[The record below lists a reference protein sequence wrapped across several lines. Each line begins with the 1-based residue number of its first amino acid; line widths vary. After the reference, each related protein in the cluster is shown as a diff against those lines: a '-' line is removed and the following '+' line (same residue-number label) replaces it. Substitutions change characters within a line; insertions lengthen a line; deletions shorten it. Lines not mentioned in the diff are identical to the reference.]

1 MSGASGDLPQVPNH
15 VLRAGRGHKIIC
27 DLFLR
32 VGLHKFLL
40 LVLTKRSAA
49 SRGDNSVRFKGLG
62 MLYGNLPDDG
72 IPVPKDEKGDFRR
85 GRGKGFKV
93 GMGRRGSIIDESR
106 FDDDGNFINPEGG
119 GGHGFLGDAEG
130 LISRTGSAEG
140 GMFDGGE
147 GLLSRPGS
155 SAVVDAG
162 GGESQMGW
170 ELDGIDSTL
179 SGVDGA
185 ASNTL
190 ETPVTGAAPVV
201 GKIVVDP
208 DAHRVE
214 TSHRYQSI

>member
-1 MSGASGDLPQVPNH
+1 
-15 VLRAGRGHKIIC
+15 
-27 DLFLR
+27 
-32 VGLHKFLL
+32 
-40 LVLTKRSAA
+40 
-49 SRGDNSVRFKGLG
+49 
-62 MLYGNLPDDG
+62 MLYGNFPDDG
-72 IPVPKDEKGDFRR
+72 IPVPKDEKGDIRR

-106 FDDDGNFINPEGG
+106 FDDDGNFIHPEAGD
-119 GGHGFLGDAEG
+119 GHGFLGDAEG
-130 LISRTGSAEG
+130 LISRAGSAEG

-162 GGESQMGW
+162 GGEGQRPGSSAVVDAGGGEGQMGW
-170 ELDGIDSTL
+170 ELDSIDATL

-190 ETPVTGAAPVV
+190 ESPVTGAAPVV